1 MSAEGLQAGHGPPA
15 RQLPDQLSAVG
26 PGWHP
31 LLLRLHEQLLA
42 LDPGYQVD
50 DLREKLGAARIRITG
65 TTVPARAETRALVTA
80 AEEQSATVCEFC
92 GASGHRRTRSDAPAG
107 WIKAVCDSCHGAWS
121 HHAITI
127 INGSVHSRETGQS

>member
-1 MSAEGLQAGHGPPA
+1 MAAGTGKSSTH
-15 RQLPDQLSAVG
+15 PDQRQTTSPGHHQDNQIIRINDLRSAGLDQLYLVG

-65 TTVPARAETRALVTA
+65 FEDFVDLHRDGSWMRPELTESVLELLSRARSTTPL
-80 AEEQSATVCEFC
+80 
-92 GASGHRRTRSDAPAG
+92 SGYVDLEGPFADADP
-107 WIKAVCDSCHGAWS
+107 SFYL
-121 HHAITI
+121 
-127 INGSVHSRETGQS
+127 